1 MDVVNMLNAPKRFL
15 KVVDSRMPDTCDSQW
30 MCHGAAE
37 RVNQDRV
44 EFATFPALGLLND
57 ILLVGTASTFGNY
70 WNGGLGIYRLPVSL
84 YKNTL
89 LPKPIDLIPE
99 RVSFT
104 GFEASVAS
112 IAVLRQNDLKETT
125 PVGVGLDD
133 GSIQLIRMPSKI
145 DEGMDRNSK
154 LTLSI
159 NSATYHDWPIQRIVN
174 SNGKLASLD
183 VAGVVKTWDLQQ
195 FVPTSS
201 WSIESY
207 SWPQAG
213 HSLEPDLAARPQPDS
228 NHFSLASLSPCDPR
242 NQLALWD
249 SRLSTMRGPCLRWAD
264 KLTDS
269 FDLPRSICWLTST
282 LLVLGTFNGFVHLYD
297 VRFVREATEPTVISL
312 SSLDAREW
320 IGSPLPADIREG
332 TNQII
337 EMVTYPTGQPDL
349 CQCVALIGL
358 DLYCPDGTQF
368 TSNLAS
374 KPTISADEISASVV
388 RVTFVMEGLR
398 APRQGLAGLFAAG
411 CSGKF
416 CSEDNSM
423 QRAHVTQMLG
433 NGTLEIILD
442 EWTLNLK
449 CTLIRP
455 DMVYEHHVQQFPDKI
470 APTQCEYQVK
480 NNMVILRLKKAPG
493 SGSWAGTLKTKGLN

>member
-1 MDVVNMLNAPKRFL
+1 SCL
-15 KVVDSRMPDTCDSQW
+15 KLDYLSIYFPVVDSRMPDTYDSQW

-70 WNGGLGIYRLPVSL
+70 WNGGLGIYHLPVSL
-84 YKNTL
+84 YKNSL

-99 RVSFT
+99 RASFT

-125 PVGVGLDD
+125 PIGVGLDD

-159 NSATYHDWPIQRIVN
+159 NSATYHDWPIQRLVN

-201 WSIESY
+201 WSIESH

-213 HSLEPDLAARPQPDS
+213 RSLEPDLAARPQSDS
-228 NHFSLASLSPCDPR
+228 NHFSLATLSPCDPR

-264 KLTDS
+264 KLADS

-282 LLVLGTFNGFVHLYD
+282 LLALGTFNGFVHLYD
-297 VRFVREATEPTVISL
+297 VRFVREAKEPT
-312 SSLDAREW
+312 
-320 IGSPLPADIREG
+320 
-332 TNQII
+332 
-337 EMVTYPTGQPDL
+337 
-349 CQCVALIGL
+349 
-358 DLYCPDGTQF
+358 
-368 TSNLAS
+368 AS

-398 APRQGLAGLFAAG
+398 APRRGLAGLFATG

-480 NNMVILRLKKAPG
+480 NNMVMLRLKKAPG